1 MSETVLQSFCERCGT
16 RYTSTVP
23 ESKPA
28 AEEGRGVLARFGRR
42 SSKEKP
48 PEPEPTPSSTDPSS
62 DHFAGTFHFCM
73 DCRQYTCSKC
83 WNAEG
88 GACLSCQ
95 PRSQPGATPA
105 GGTSAP
111 KPFAARASSAWTA
124 DRALGADESVQPPA
138 ASTGD
143 TPAASTGD
151 TPAASLFGAPA
162 GEVDPWRGVV
172 FSSEEAAAAGADREP
187 DSAPTIDFAA
197 QRGAPSAPEAW
208 PEVDRP
214 SKAEPEATPGASV
227 WPQVDRQEE
236 PVEEAAHYEPEAEP
250 VAEAQTAPVDEPE
263 PVEVEPVAEPEPEI
277 EPVAEPE
284 PEVAF
289 AE

>member
-23 ESKPA
+23 ETKPA

-42 SSKEKP
+42 SSREKP

-105 GGTSAP
+105 GGTSSP

-124 DRALGADESVQPPA
+124 NRTSGADESVQPPA

-143 TPAASTGD
+143 TTAASTGD
-151 TPAASLFGAPA
+151 SPAAGLFGAPA

-172 FSSEEAAAAGADREP
+172 FSSVLGMKYWKTLIGIFTGSFLGNIILALGVDVFQDTFAEVVKNPMVTVTIILILILLIWVINVLMVKAMKELAEEAKKQKALAAVA
-187 DSAPTIDFAA
+187 SAVKIHNYDMKKIDLRIMLDDKLTY
-197 QRGAPSAPEAW
+197 Q
-208 PEVDRP
+208 
-214 SKAEPEATPGASV
+214 K
-227 WPQVDRQEE
+227 
-236 PVEEAAHYEPEAEP
+236 H
-250 VAEAQTAPVDEPE
+250 
-263 PVEVEPVAEPEPEI
+263 
-277 EPVAEPE
+277 
-284 PEVAF
+284 
-289 AE
+289 